1 MDSSM
6 TCWICCGGRP
16 PGGKFLV
23 PRRGRAPRRYL
34 SDKQRTPRSR
44 GAKHVAKCGPKVLT
58 PKWVRGTPLR
68 EPVHRAERDGGKRAS
83 WRLQCP
89 GYLCKTAR
97 LQEWIRPFLRA
108 THHLQTQI
116 SPWRQED
123 THMSVLVIVFSS
135 FLAPNGIL

>member
-68 EPVHRAERDGGKRAS
+68 EPVHRAGRDGKWRAGAFSAPDISVRRQDCKNGSSLSSGWINPHRPPPNPDKPLGKME
-83 WRLQCP
+83 
-89 GYLCKTAR
+89 AR
-97 LQEWIRPFLRA
+97 GQPYVC
-108 THHLQTQI
+108 TGKC
-116 SPWRQED
+116 
-123 THMSVLVIVFSS
+123 V
-135 FLAPNGIL
+135 